1 MNEFKKI
8 RESLNLTQIEAA
20 NMLNISRRTYQKYE
34 ALEDDSD
41 AKLSYYS
48 YKLKELNLIDEDH
61 GILKIEDIKK
71 EVSHVLSKYNVNFC
85 YLFGSYAKNM
95 AKPSSDI
102 DLLIDTEV
110 TGLDYFG
117 LIEELRQSLH
127 KKIDLLKINQLDNN
141 QDLLREIMK
150 DGIKIYG

>member
-1 MNEFKKI
+1 
-8 RESLNLTQIEAA
+8 
-20 NMLNISRRTYQKYE
+20 MLNVSRRTYQKYE
-34 ALEDDSD
+34 ALEDSND
-41 AKLSYYS
+41 AKLSYYI
-48 YKLKELNLIDEDH
+48 YKLNELNLIDEEH

-71 EVSHVLSKYNVNFC
+71 EVSNILSKYNVNFC
-85 YLFGSYAKNM
+85 YLFGSYAKNK
-95 AKPSSDI
+95 AKPYSDI
-102 DLLIDTEV
+102 DLLIDTKV

-127 KKIDLLKINQLDNN
+127 KKIDLLNINQLDNN